1 MRRLGSIP
9 LASNVE
15 AFDTSNDDVDR
26 VLKNV
31 SWGRFNDPIT
41 TSPSRVNPEFGPA
54 RGHKQI
60 MS

>member
-15 AFDTSNDDVDR
+15 AFDTGNDDVDGI
-26 VLKNV
+26 LENV
-31 SWGRFNDPIT
+31 SWGRFNDAIT
-41 TSPSRVNPEFGPA
+41 TSPSRVNSEFGPA
-54 RGHKQI
+54 RGRKRS